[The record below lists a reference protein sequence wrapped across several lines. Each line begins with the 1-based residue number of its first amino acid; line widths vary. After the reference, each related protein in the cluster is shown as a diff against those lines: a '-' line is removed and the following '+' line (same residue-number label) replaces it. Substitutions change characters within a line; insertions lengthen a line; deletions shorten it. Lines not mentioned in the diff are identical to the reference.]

1 MNETKRKINTCVYVH
16 SILHHWACILMFEG
30 RFIEYVCWWELLC
43 ELSETLHYL
52 YSCFIYFESEMSD
65 LSLRSF
71 VSLSFPSL
79 HSLMMWLHFML
90 DLSESSLLFVFFA
103 SPSSSSHPLSF
114 SYSDPYSQ
122 FDTSCVSSLHISLS
136 DHFSS
141 SPRYWYHIHVGH
153 IQVHGS
159 RASLYIL
166 HFIHKGMSFDH
177 WVFGSSFPSF
187 LSPYHPSL
195 RYVPCLKTT
204 LRPWDQMSSS
214 TASAWTGVWDLVAF

>member
-1 MNETKRKINTCVYVH
+1 MI
-16 SILHHWACILMFEG
+16 
-30 RFIEYVCWWELLC
+30 
-43 ELSETLHYL
+43 
-52 YSCFIYFESEMSD
+52 
-65 LSLRSF
+65 
-71 VSLSFPSL
+71 SL
-79 HSLMMWLHFML
+79 HVWFKLITTPLCFLRFSIIL
-90 DLSESSLLFVFFA
+90 VFAFDP
-103 SPSSSSHPLSF
+103 SPSSHPLPF
-114 SYSDPYSQ
+114 SYISLFIPSLTLHVYRSY
-122 FDTSCVSSLHISLS
+122 TSRVAFLHIPLS

-141 SPRYWYHIHVGH
+141 SPYYWHHVHVGH

-204 LRPWDQMSSS
+204 LRPWDQVSSS
-214 TASAWTGVWDLVAF
+214 TAFAWTGVWDLVAF